1 MIRETLVAAM
11 MFSQIAPGAGGTSS
25 SLPVSPSVMAT
36 IMCRIE
42 QDGRGELELLL
53 LWRGRPGWM
62 RSGDG
67 NTGGASASGG
77 GGSLG
82 SGRGAPLT
90 RTAWFSQGG
99 VSFQIRFEPQAGR
112 LWIQDREV
120 ALNGGNAVLVDD
132 VDSANGPQV
141 VRTLRVDPA
150 FVPSRAPT
158 LPQEF
163 IRRSPELVEFL
174 RCDVPL
180 TGLQP
185 YEQQVFEMMCAAVR
199 QP

>member
-1 MIRETLVAAM
+1 M
-11 MFSQIAPGAGGTSS
+11 
-25 SLPVSPSVMAT
+25 
-36 IMCRIE
+36 
-42 QDGRGELELLL
+42 
-53 LWRGRPGWM
+53 
-62 RSGDG
+62 
-67 NTGGASASGG
+67 
-77 GGSLG
+77 
-82 SGRGAPLT
+82 T

-99 VSFQIRFEPQAGR
+99 VSVQIRFEPQAGR

-132 VDSANGPQV
+132 VDSAGGPQI
-141 VRTLRVDPA
+141 VRTLRIDPSFDA
-150 FVPSRAPT
+150 VSLAPPPGYPARQGGAQT
-158 LPQEF
+158 RMMPPRVQEF

-185 YEQQVFEMMCAAVR
+185 YEQQIFDMMCAAVR